1 MTPAQLAP
9 ASFAGYPPQAR
20 DFAVAQLPLLRT
32 IPLIFAAILLREVS
46 TYDWRFP
53 AERDALGR
61 QFKFLSKLNVTE
73 WEQLFASLRGISHGP
88 DIEVYDWVNDPG
100 GFMEKLTASL
110 WSTHQMEAFRQFAT
124 SYQEQVDKAVP
135 PPQPEQARLGMVVY
149 DEGLESAGKRE
160 SDRLSRYG
168 VTFTAVKP
176 TDGWP
181 MLLQY
186 ASLRANATSPTW
198 DKSFRHWYIDGGSA
212 EPSRGLV
219 PLSYATMSDARTKL
233 LKIIQGNISSG
244 SMGPEGLRSAL
255 ARMTPSQVGLTE
267 RSDGGIL
274 DRFKLSLLTEG
285 SGTQIFA
292 TTFAQWAAR
301 ESIRRAEPETLL
313 VRFRP
318 RQRAI
323 GMDQMLTPDFAT
335 EPDPEA
341 SMVDARMGTYYTWL
355 NLRRL
360 SGGENL
366 RFFVWQ
372 QGSSKALMI
381 GPGLPQGTSS
391 NSPLTIRQILA
402 L

>member
-1 MTPAQLAP
+1 
-9 ASFAGYPPQAR
+9 
-20 DFAVAQLPLLRT
+20 
-32 IPLIFAAILLREVS
+32 
-46 TYDWRFP
+46 
-53 AERDALGR
+53 
-61 QFKFLSKLNVTE
+61 
-73 WEQLFASLRGISHGP
+73 
-88 DIEVYDWVNDPG
+88 
-100 GFMEKLTASL
+100 MEKLTASL
-110 WSTHQMEAFRQFAT
+110 WSTHGMEAFRSFAT
-124 SYQEQVDKAVP
+124 GYQQQVDQAVP
-135 PPQPEQARLGMVVY
+135 PAPPQRPRLGMVVY
-149 DEGLESAGKRE
+149 DEMLAPAAKGSP
-160 SDRLSRYG
+160 DRLSRYG

-176 TDGWP
+176 SGGWP
-181 MLLQY
+181 MLLQH
-186 ASLRANATSPTW
+186 ASLRAAAGPGPW
-198 DKSFRHWYIDGGSA
+198 DSSFRHWYIDGGA
-212 EPSRGLV
+212 GEPTRGLV
-219 PLSYATMSDARTKL
+219 PVSYAAMNEPRNKL
-233 LKIIQGNISSG
+233 LKVIQSDIASG

-255 ARMTPSQVGLTE
+255 ARMTPSQVGLAE
-267 RSDGGIL
+267 HSDGGVL

-335 EPDPEA
+335 EPDPEG
-341 SMVDARMGTYYTWL
+341 STVDAQMGAYYTWL

-360 SGGENL
+360 SGGEHL

-372 QGSSKALMI
+372 QGSPTALMI

-391 NSPLTIRQILA
+391 SSPLTIEQILA